1 MRRLPTLLLDFDST
15 LVGFETLE
23 ALAEVALDGRP
34 DADARRAEIARLTDE
49 AMEGR
54 LDFNEALTR
63 RLALVDADRGHVE
76 AVAGRAVAALTPS
89 VRRNLEALRR
99 HADRVHILSA
109 GFREVI
115 APVAEAMGLDPAHV
129 HCNDLAYDG
138 AGRVVGADGSNPLA
152 FEDGKVEAVRA
163 LALDGPVVMV
173 GDGWGDWRVREAG
186 LADRFWAYTEVVTR
200 DRVVERADA
209 TASTLDEILHAEG
222 FAARFSYPRGR
233 MKVLLLEN
241 VHPRAVERFEAE
253 GYAVETLKSALAE
266 DRLIERIQGVH
277 VLGVRSKSEVTAR
290 VLAAADKLLAVGA
303 FCIGTNQ
310 IDLGAA
316 AEKGVAV
323 FNAPYSNTRSVVELV
338 IGLTVALTRRV
349 ADKSAALHAG
359 RWEKTADGA
368 HELRGQ
374 TLGVVGY
381 GAIGSQL
388 SVLAEA
394 MGMKVIF
401 HDLDEKLALGNAR
414 RVRSLDEVLAEA
426 DVLTVHVDG
435 RRENA
440 NLIGAAQFA
449 RMKPG
454 ALFINLS
461 RGHVVDIEALAD
473 AVRSGRL
480 GGAAVD
486 VFPEEPA
493 ANSDGFTTPLQG
505 LPNVILTPHIGGST
519 EEAQEAIA
527 DFASERLLGFL
538 NRGDTTFSVN
548 LPNVRLSEV
557 TGAHRLLHIHRNQPG
572 VLAAI
577 NQALA
582 EGGLNIL
589 AQHLKTDD
597 RTGYVIV
604 DVEGDY
610 DPAALEGLKAVDGAL
625 RFRVLY

>member
-1 MRRLPTLLLDFDST
+1 MRRLPILLLDFDST
-15 LVGFETLE
+15 LVGFESLE

-34 DADARRAEIARLTDE
+34 DAEARRAEIARLTDE
-49 AMEGR
+49 AMDGR

-63 RLALVDADRGHVE
+63 RLALVEADRGHVQ

-89 VRRNLEALRR
+89 VRRNVEALRR
-99 HADRVHILSA
+99 HADRIHILSA
-109 GFREVI
+109 GFREII
-115 APVAEAMGLDPAHV
+115 APVAEAMGMDPSHV
-129 HCNDLAYDG
+129 HANDLAYDG

-152 FEDGKVEAVRA
+152 YEDGKVEAIRA
-163 LALDGPVVMV
+163 LALDRPVVMV

-200 DRVVERADA
+200 DRVVAQADGVA
-209 TASTLDEILHAEG
+209 ATLDEILHAEG
-222 FAARFSYPRGR
+222 FAGRFSYPRGR

-241 VHPRAVERFEAE
+241 VHPTAVERFKAE
-253 GYAVETLKSALAE
+253 GYAVETLKGALTE
-266 DRLIERIQGVH
+266 DRLVERIQGVH

-290 VLAAADKLLAVGA
+290 VLAAADKLLAIGA

-310 IDLGAA
+310 IDLAAA

-374 TLGVVGY
+374 TLGIVGY

-388 SVLAEA
+388 SILAEA
-394 MGMKVIF
+394 MGMKVVF

-414 RVRSLDEVLAEA
+414 RVRSLDSVLAEA

-440 NLIGAAQFA
+440 ALIGATELA

-486 VFPEEPA
+486 VFPEEPV
-493 ANSDGFTTPLQG
+493 ANSDGFVTPLQG

-577 NQALA
+577 NRALA